1 MHLQQIAFICR
12 SAEIVRS
19 AIWPYIGS
27 VPTVLS
33 ELDVIAVRS
42 TWRLEDK
49 YKFVLA
55 AIKRTHSGIVFGPDT
70 YVF

>member
-1 MHLQQIAFICR
+1 MHLKQIAFVCR
-12 SAEIVRS
+12 SAEIVGS

-33 ELDVIAVRS
+33 ELDVISVRS

-49 YKFVLA
+49 YQFMLA
-55 AIKRTHSGIVFGPDT
+55 TIKRTHSSIVFGPDT